1 MRLKYQKAQ
10 RAVTEI
16 ELSRLS
22 ASVSGP
28 ENAFSRGVSVHTA
41 GALSRGPDSTPAS
54 TTCKSRALPSK
65 VGLPLLAQSARR

>member
-1 MRLKYQKAQ
+1 
-10 RAVTEI
+10 
-16 ELSRLS
+16 
-22 ASVSGP
+22 
-28 ENAFSRGVSVHTA
+28 VSVHTA